1 MRHQVR
7 DLWEQEIFF
16 LEKPEPDWSHSKG
29 TVVLIP
35 SNTTQPSTHTSALH
49 GSSLQWKLVKFWKVS
64 RSLDVRQR
72 TYLQSTHLGK
82 DLTCWREVNNISG
95 SRADIKTR
103 IRVRFYR
110 KKGQK
115 AGVVCSA
122 VLLYEPLLHLPPH
135 LKANKVFTTQCDTP
149 PFQATMAIECTLSYS
164 AYGAF

>member
-1 MRHQVR
+1 MQ
-7 DLWEQEIFF
+7 
-16 LEKPEPDWSHSKG
+16 K
-29 TVVLIP
+29 
-35 SNTTQPSTHTSALH
+35 
-49 GSSLQWKLVKFWKVS
+49 
-64 RSLDVRQR
+64 R
-72 TYLQSTHLGK
+72 TYLQSASLEK

-95 SRADIKTR
+95 SRADIKRR

-164 AYGAF
+164 AYNCHAEHFSSIIHQHSGIWIDYPSRYFLSESFLYYLYHLNHIQVEVVQWNFSTTKISGKGLFRVKI